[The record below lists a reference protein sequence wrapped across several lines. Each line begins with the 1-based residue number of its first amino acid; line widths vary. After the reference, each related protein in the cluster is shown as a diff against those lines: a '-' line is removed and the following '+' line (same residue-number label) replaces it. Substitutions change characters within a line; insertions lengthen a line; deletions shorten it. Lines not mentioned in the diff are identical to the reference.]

1 MTLKSLLLCCLA
13 LPFVVQANTSNQTN
27 EPKNTVRFSVEAE
40 KEVALDVLQV
50 KLFVQ
55 EEHTNLKTLHQ
66 QISTKLNAALAK
78 IKAEPAISI
87 KSNDRTT
94 MIRYNNQGRKNGW
107 IERAD
112 FVLESKDFYALSQLV
127 DDLSEQLSL
136 EHINAILSPEA
147 KEKLDNELSQAVLAK
162 FQHKA
167 NLIKN
172 GLQMK
177 DYRILSLDSTNPQ
190 AQHYGETRNY
200 MAYETSS
207 KMSAETVVQIE
218 SGKTTLKSRLDAVIE
233 LIQD

>member
-1 MTLKSLLLCCLA
+1 MKLKFLLLCCLA
-13 LPFVVQANTSNQTN
+13 FPFIVQANTSNQTN
-27 EPKNTVRFSVEAE
+27 EPKNTVRFSVQAE
-40 KEVALDVLQV
+40 KEVGLDVLQV

-55 EEHTNLKTLHQ
+55 EEHANLKTLHQ

-127 DDLSEQLSL
+127 DEISGQLSI
-136 EHINAILSPEA
+136 EYITAFLSAEA
-147 KEKLDNELSQAVLAK
+147 KEKVDDELSQAVLAK

-177 DYRILSLDSTNPQ
+177 DYRILSLTTMDPEEK
-190 AQHYGETRNY
+190 YGIAARSY
-200 MAYETSS
+200 MAYEAES
-207 KMSAETVVQIE
+207 KMSANTAVQIE
-218 SGKTTLKSRLDAVIE
+218 TGKTIVKQSLDAVIE